1 MHADDLLY
9 TWRGDQFFNR
19 TLINTDSDRR
29 FLRNWQKLLSNF
41 VKYGNPTPFQTDN
54 MPVWKEAQDSRAACV
69 YMNIDTELE
78 ERHRMFPLRM
88 EFWHR
93 MVFRDALEKYAVSEE
108 EEELLV
114 EIDSAIA
121 EVEDDDD
128 DNDDDDDDDD
138 DDDHDDHDDDDDDKV
153 SNKRRGGW
161 KRKNKKGSKGWRN
174 QNKGWRRNIKQKMM
188 NKRRRLARKLKG
200 IKCHRR

>member
-1 MHADDLLY
+1 MG
-9 TWRGDQFFNR
+9 RK
-19 TLINTDSDRR
+19 

-41 VKYGNPTPFQTDN
+41 VKYGNPTPFQTEN

-121 EVEDDDD
+121 EVED
-128 DNDDDDDDDD
+128 
-138 DDDHDDHDDDDDDKV
+138 HDDHDDDDDDDDNV
-153 SNKRRGGW
+153 SNKRRGEW
-161 KRKNKKGSKGWRN
+161 RRKNKKGSKGWRH

>member
-1 MHADDLLY
+1 M
-9 TWRGDQFFNR
+9 G
-19 TLINTDSDRR
+19 
-29 FLRNWQKLLSNF
+29 
-41 VKYGNPTPFQTDN
+41 
-54 MPVWKEAQDSRAACV
+54 
-69 YMNIDTELE
+69 ELE

-128 DNDDDDDDDD
+128 EDDD
-138 DDDHDDHDDDDDDKV
+138 DDDHDDHDDDDDDDDNV
-153 SNKRRGGW
+153 SNKRRGEW
-161 KRKNKKGSKGWRN
+161 RRKNKKGSKGWRH
-174 QNKGWRRNIKQKMM
+174 QNKGWRP
-188 NKRRRLARKLKG
+188 
-200 IKCHRR
+200 

>member
-1 MHADDLLY
+1 M
-9 TWRGDQFFNR
+9 G
-19 TLINTDSDRR
+19 
-29 FLRNWQKLLSNF
+29 F

-54 MPVWKEAQDSRAACV
+54 MPVWKKAQDSRAACV

-93 MVFRDALEKYAVSEE
+93 MVFRAALEKYAVSEE

-138 DDDHDDHDDDDDDKV
+138 DHDDDDDNAMLATKDV
-153 SNKRRGGW
+153 EGGEGRTKRKARGGGIRI
-161 KRKNKKGSKGWRN
+161 KVGGAILSRK
-174 QNKGWRRNIKQKMM
+174 
-188 NKRRRLARKLKG
+188 
-200 IKCHRR
+200 

>member
-1 MHADDLLY
+1 M
-9 TWRGDQFFNR
+9 G
-19 TLINTDSDRR
+19 
-29 FLRNWQKLLSNF
+29 KLLSNF

-93 MVFRDALEKYAVSEE
+93 MVFRNALEKYAVSEE

-121 EVEDDDD
+121 EVEDEDD
-128 DNDDDDDDDD
+128 DNDDDDDD
-138 DDDHDDHDDDDDDKV
+138 HDDDDDDEDDDGDKV

-161 KRKNKKGSKGWRN
+161 KRKNKKGSKEWRN